1 MDTPLRSPPSA
12 PSAIDI
18 LSPLEQTAPLVFAS
32 PHSGRDYPAEFLTE
46 AALDPH
52 TLRRSED
59 SFVDE
64 LFAAAPRW
72 GAPLLRALFPRAYVD
87 PNREPYELDPAMFA
101 DPLPD
106 YVNARSPRVAAGLGT
121 IARVVASG
129 AEIYRRRLRFVEAE
143 ARIDALYRPYHAALE
158 RLITETQQRF
168 GCCILIDCHSMP
180 SVGGPMDTDNGL
192 SRVDFVLG
200 DCFGSACAGDVV
212 DAVEASLRDAGY
224 RVIRNNPYAGGFTT
238 RHYGRPEKGI
248 HALQIEINRRLYM
261 NEATHTKVARFSRI
275 AEDLEKVMATLAAL
289 PLDLLRVAR

>member
-1 MDTPLRSPPSA
+1 MDTPLRSPLAA
-12 PSAIDI
+12 PPAIDI
-18 LSPLEQTAPLVFAS
+18 LSPAEQTAPLVFAS
-32 PHSGRDYPAEFLTE
+32 PHSGRDYPAAFLAE

-64 LFAAAPRW
+64 LFSAAPRV

-121 IARVVASG
+121 IARVVATG
-129 AEIYRRRLRFVEAE
+129 AEIYRRRLRFIDVQ
-143 ARIDALYRPYHAALE
+143 ARIETLYRPYHAALE
-158 RLITETQQRF
+158 RLVAETQARF
-168 GCCILIDCHSMP
+168 GCCVLVDCHSMP

-200 DCFGSACAGDVV
+200 DCFGSACAGVVV
-212 DAVEASLRDAGY
+212 DAAEACLRNAGY
-224 RVIRNNPYAGGFTT
+224 HVIRNNPYAGGFTT
-238 RHYGRPEKGI
+238 RHYGRPENGV
-248 HALQIEINRRLYM
+248 HAVQIEINRRLYM
-261 NEATHTKVARFSRI
+261 NEATHTKGARFTRI
-275 AEDLEKVMATLAAL
+275 AEDLEKLMTALATL
-289 PLDLLRVAR
+289 PLDALRVR